1 MSAKIFGLV
10 WELALPREEKFVLL
24 ALADHADHEGN
35 NVFPSVAL
43 VAWKTDYP
51 ERRVQELMRRLER
64 QGLLVKVEER
74 FGRGQTVKYR
84 IDLQAGTFREP
95 LKKGAKISPI
105 QPSLNLRKGEISQVQ
120 RVRPVAQKGELAIA
134 PESKEPKA
142 VIFPQKS
149 PSVEII
155 RSLVPS
161 EDAASFLDVIQR
173 QLKQAGFETQREVF
187 VQDRGDGCVGR
198 IDLVAKRGQEIFA
211 IECDNERPR
220 QKSQIK
226 LLAYPATK
234 RLIILRDAAGGFG
247 DARFLEDLIQESLT
261 ASA

>member
-24 ALADHADHEGN
+24 ALADHADHDGN

-43 VAWKTDYP
+43 VAWKTDYS

-84 IDLQAGTFREP
+84 INLQAGTFREP

-105 QPSLNLRKGEISQVQ
+105 QRSLDLRKGEIPHAERVQ
-120 RVRPVAQKGELAIA
+120 PVAQKGELAIA
-134 PESKEPKA
+134 PESEEPRA

-149 PSVEII
+149 PSIEIM
-155 RSLVPS
+155 RSLVRS
-161 EDAASFLDVIQR
+161 GDKASFLEVIQL
-173 QLKQAGFETQREVF
+173 QLEQAGFETQREVF

-198 IDLVAKRGQEIFA
+198 IDLVAKRGEAIFA
-211 IECDNERPR
+211 IECDSERPR
-220 QKSQIK
+220 QKSRTK

-234 RLIILRDAAGGFG
+234 RLIILRDAAAGFT
-247 DARFLEDLIQESLT
+247 DAVLFDDLIRESLA